1 LRFYH
6 YTNRK
11 MYIQLISPANID
23 SRNGNRTTA
32 VRWRNILQAL
42 GHKVT
47 VSQQYAGENADL
59 MLALHAWRSASS
71 IQLFAEKYPSRP
83 LLVALTGTDVYRF
96 LNTHKHDT
104 LKSIEYADRLIG
116 LHGYISH
123 SLAKKYHHKIRIIY
137 QSTETKII
145 RKTHQSN
152 HFIVCIAGHL
162 RDEKDSLRPAYAVR
176 SLPSHSRIQ
185 ISHFGKAHTQKW
197 EYDARLEMARN
208 RRYQW
213 LGEISQSRLQLKF
226 SQANLLILPSRM
238 EGGANIISE
247 AIVAGL
253 PVVSSY
259 IEGSI
264 GLLGEDYCGYFEV
277 ENTQQIKQMLLRC
290 EFDTKYYQTLIH
302 QCQAR
307 RSLFTASREKSSWSK
322 LLAEL

>member
-1 LRFYH
+1 MH
-6 YTNRK
+6 
-11 MYIQLISPANID
+11 IQLISPANID

-47 VSQQYAGENADL
+47 VSQQYSGENADL

-104 LKSIEYADRLIG
+104 LKSIEYADRLIA

-123 SLAKKYHHKIRIIY
+123 SLAKKYHHKIRVIY
-137 QSTETKII
+137 QSTETKLI
-145 RKTHQSN
+145 RKTHQNS
-152 HFIVCIAGHL
+152 HFNVCIAGHL

-176 SLPSHSRIQ
+176 SLPSQSRIQ

-213 LGEISQSRLQLKF
+213 LGEISQSRLQLKL

-259 IEGSI
+259 IDGSI

-277 ENTQQIKQMLLRC
+277 ENIQQIKQILLRC
-290 EFDTKYYQTLIH
+290 ESDTKYYQTLIH
-302 QCQAR
+302 QCHAR
-307 RSLFTASREKSSWSK
+307 RSLFTASREKSSWSN